1 ARQPPQA
8 SADELTRM
16 RALFR
21 RCIEIRPS
29 FVQAYVG
36 YGATFVLDSG
46 DPLSG
51 IAALESARRLAP
63 ARADVAAM
71 LAILY
76 VRRGRSERAAP
87 LIARARLA
95 AARAPESRD
104 KRELETLL
112 GLLDG
117 RAAPPASQ

>member
-1 ARQPPQA
+1 
-8 SADELTRM
+8 DELARM

-21 RCIEIRPS
+21 RCMEMRPS
-29 FVQAYVG
+29 FAQAYVG
-36 YGATFVLDSG
+36 YGATFLVDSG

-95 AARAPESRD
+95 AARAPESKD
-104 KRELETLL
+104 KRELEALL
-112 GLLDG
+112 GQLDG
-117 RAAPPASQ
+117 RSESPPSR